1 MKINIKFFSL
11 CALIVFVGL
20 TTFAQQNGYKKGDQ
34 LVNLGIGV
42 NSYYSGGIPFGASYE
57 NGITDEISVGG
68 SFDYLTHDYLTFKFT
83 AIYFGARGSYH
94 FNDLLKINNSKVD
107 LYGGAT
113 LGYRSF
119 SWSADGQN
127 LGDAYGSG
135 VFLGAYAGGRYYFG
149 SGIGAFA
156 ELGAIGSTNA
166 KLGVA
171 FKF

>member
-1 MKINIKFFSL
+1 MKFLSL
-11 CALIVFVGL
+11 STFIVFISLV
-20 TTFAQQNGYKKGDQ
+20 TAAQQNGYSKGDQ
-34 LVNLGIGV
+34 LINIGIGI
-42 NSYYSGGIPFGASYE
+42 NSSYSGGIPFGASYE
-57 NGITDEISVGG
+57 NGITDDISVGG
-68 SFDYLTHDYLTFKFT
+68 NFDYLSHDYLTFKFT
-83 AIYFGARGSYH
+83 AIYFGVRGSYH
-94 FNDLLKINNSKVD
+94 FNELLKIDNSKVD

-119 SWSADGQN
+119 SWSDSGQS

-135 VFLGAYAGGRYYFG
+135 IYLGAYAGGRYYLG
-149 SGIGAFA
+149 GGIGAFA

>member
-1 MKINIKFFSL
+1 MKFLSL
-11 CALIVFVGL
+11 STFILFIGL
-20 TTFAQQNGYKKGDQ
+20 TASAQQSGYSKGDQ
-34 LVNLGIGV
+34 LVNIGIGI
-42 NSYYSGGIPFGASYE
+42 NSSYSGGIPFGASYE
-57 NGITDEISVGG
+57 NGITDDISVGG
-68 SFDYLTHDYLTFKFT
+68 SFDYLSHDYLTFKFT

-119 SWSADGQN
+119 SWSESSQS
-127 LGDAYGSG
+127 LGDSYGSG
-135 VFLGAYAGGRYYFG
+135 IYLGAYAGGRYYFG
-149 SGIGAFA
+149 GGIGAFA